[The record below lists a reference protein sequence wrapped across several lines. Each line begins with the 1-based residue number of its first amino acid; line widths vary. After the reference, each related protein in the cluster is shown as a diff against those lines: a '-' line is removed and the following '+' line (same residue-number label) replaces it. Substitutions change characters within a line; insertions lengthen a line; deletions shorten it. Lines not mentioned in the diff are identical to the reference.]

1 MRCLAARYFGV
12 TTAGLELLPP
22 GPFILAAA
30 HHSLLDGP
38 LILAHLG
45 RATAPLLASGILRF
59 PITLFSRPWRPLPV
73 DRHRAGGDIAAL
85 RATLAALGDHAVL
98 VFPEGTRRRGEDA
111 IGLPGVGWLALRAG
125 VPVLPAVLEGGRGA
139 LPRGAWWPRRVPLV
153 VRVGPPV
160 DLSVFDAGAAGPAGG
175 RSTERAEAA
184 TAVIMAAI
192 ARLEGAVGGS

>member
-1 MRCLAARYFGV
+1 MHLAILRCLGGRYFGV
-12 TTAGLELLPP
+12 TTEGLEHLPS

-45 RATAPLLASGILRF
+45 RAAAPLLARGILRF
-59 PITLFSRPWRPLPV
+59 PLTLFSGPWLPLPV

-85 RATLAALGDHAVL
+85 RATLEALRDHPVL

-111 IGLPGVGWLALRAG
+111 VGMPGVGWLALRAG
-125 VPVLPAVLEGGRGA
+125 VPVLPAVLEGGRLA
-139 LPRGAWWPRRVPLV
+139 LPRGVWWPRRVPLV
-153 VRVGPPV
+153 VRVGAPI
-160 DLSVFDAGAAGPAGG
+160 DLSGAAGAG

-184 TAVIMAAI
+184 TAAIMAEI
-192 ARLEGAVGGS
+192 ARLEAMRP